1 MFKGKVVAF
10 ALMLAI
16 ATSVY
21 AGDVDDC
28 RSTLGI
34 TGCTQMQLTICPA
47 GDFEFIREAC
57 GVGITAYIWVTAR
70 DASGLPIPGIPWTD
84 YWLNACDPAKQLA
97 LCSSPIAADSLT
109 GANGTTTFSNRIAAG
124 GCTLTQG
131 IWWAIQGK
139 TLKGI
144 YPSCTSNVCLN
155 VIVKSPDITGAGG
168 KPDGVINLSDLI
180 PFGTSYNKN
189 DGQAG
194 YNACCD
200 YNDSNT
206 CNLSDFAYFGTH
218 YQHKC

>member
-10 ALMLAI
+10 ALMLAL

-28 RSTLGI
+28 RSTAGI
-34 TGCTQMQLTICPA
+34 TGCTQMKLTICPA
-47 GDFEFIREAC
+47 GDFEFIRDAC

-70 DASGLPIPGIPWTD
+70 DASGNPIPGIPWTD
-84 YWLNACDPAKQLA
+84 YWLNACDPTKQLA
-97 LCSSPIAADSLT
+97 LCASPLAADSLT
-109 GANGTTTFSNRIAAG
+109 GANGTTTFGGRIAAG

-131 IWWAIQGK
+131 VWWAIQGK
-139 TLKGI
+139 ILKGI
-144 YPSCTSNVCLN
+144 YPSCDAPVCLN
-155 VIVKSPDITGAGG
+155 VIVKSPDLTGAGG
-168 KPDGVINLSDLI
+168 KPDGIINLSDLV

-189 DGQAG
+189 LGQAG

-200 YNDSNT
+200 YNDDDK
-206 CNLSDFAYFGTH
+206 CNLSDFAFFGTH

>member
-10 ALMLAI
+10 ALMLVL
-16 ATSVY
+16 ATSIY

-28 RSTLGI
+28 RSTAGI
-34 TGCTQMQLTICPA
+34 TGCVQMKLSICPA
-47 GDFEFIREAC
+47 GDFEFIRDAC
-57 GVGITAYIWVTAR
+57 GAGTAYIWVTAL
-70 DASGLPIPGIPWTD
+70 DALGTPIPGIPWTD